1 MKSKGA
7 KEIIYGILL
16 SFNYD
21 EPRRPRRP
29 RRGFLC
35 GGSMAKNKNA
45 GNLFSPPFLR
55 EAMKREYIGNIIFM
69 RLGVNS
75 RSCVFL

>member
-21 EPRRPRRP
+21 EPRRPRR
-29 RRGFLC
+29 GFLY

-45 GNLFSPPFLR
+45 GILFAPPFLG
-55 EAMKREYIGNIIFM
+55 EA
-69 RLGVNS
+69 
-75 RSCVFL
+75 